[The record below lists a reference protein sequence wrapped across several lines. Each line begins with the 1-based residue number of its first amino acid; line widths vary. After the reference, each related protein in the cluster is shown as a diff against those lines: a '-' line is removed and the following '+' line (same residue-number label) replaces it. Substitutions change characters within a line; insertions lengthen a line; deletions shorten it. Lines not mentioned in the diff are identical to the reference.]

1 MSFYMQ
7 AGNQPTKIRCD
18 CAERFGVTIN
28 SYKQFEELK
37 AFFEGQAEKGIFRD
51 IPVQQPYYI
60 GKGASH
66 EIKWYAV
73 FAGHYGNSNI
83 PISQQQVQCE
93 NL

>member
-51 IPVQQPYYI
+51 IP
-60 GKGASH
+60 GCA
-66 EIKWYAV
+66 AV
-73 FAGHYGNSNI
+73 LYWKKVHHMK
-83 PISQQQVQCE
+83 
-93 NL
+93 